1 MPTKLKNL
9 KIKRVALV
17 DEGANPDAHVRFA
30 KSKDAPPDSTD
41 MTADEALSIMD
52 RLVAFV
58 RKAFS
63 GGAAVEKAAYT
74 FAEGEVKR
82 NYDGIMRDEVWP
94 MVYALTDSVYS
105 IFCDVQKSDDEKAA
119 LLKQSVSEF
128 SDAFGSA
135 AQSWASG
142 KNAQTDTQKGDEAL
156 VIMRD
161 HPTALTEEGTTGDD
175 APTADGAPAPVGEEN
190 PPANDGEEE
199 PTVKKGA
206 TDMFF
211 DTSKMTP
218 EERAT
223 YEDFAKRFGSEEA
236 PGAPAA
242 ITEPAPET
250 PGEAEDM
257 YKGLHPAVKAEL
269 ENLRKF
275 REDAE
280 NREFLDVAKRYELLG
295 KKPEELAP
303 VLKSLKNAGGSAYSD
318 MIGVLDASLDA
329 IEKSGT
335 FSEIGKR
342 GESAVDGAWGKIE
355 AAAQEIMK
363 GKPDMRYAD
372 AIDAACIAHP
382 ELVQE
387 YEKSRR

>member
-142 KNAQTDTQKGDEAL
+142 KNAQTDIQKGDEAL
-156 VIMRD
+156 VKMRD
-161 HPTALTEEGTTGDD
+161 HLTALIEEGTTGDD

-218 EERAT
+218 RRAG
-223 YEDFAKRFGSEEA
+223 DLRGFRQALRQRGS
-236 PGAPAA
+236 
-242 ITEPAPET
+242 
-250 PGEAEDM
+250 
-257 YKGLHPAVKAEL
+257 
-269 ENLRKF
+269 
-275 REDAE
+275 
-280 NREFLDVAKRYELLG
+280 
-295 KKPEELAP
+295 
-303 VLKSLKNAGGSAYSD
+303 
-318 MIGVLDASLDA
+318 
-329 IEKSGT
+329 
-335 FSEIGKR
+335 
-342 GESAVDGAWGKIE
+342 
-355 AAAQEIMK
+355 
-363 GKPDMRYAD
+363 
-372 AIDAACIAHP
+372 
-382 ELVQE
+382 
-387 YEKSRR
+387 SRRSCCHYRTRT

>member
-82 NYDGIMRDEVWP
+82 DYDGIMRDEVWP

-142 KNAQTDTQKGDEAL
+142 KNAQTDIQKGDEAL
-156 VIMRD
+156 V
-161 HPTALTEEGTTGDD
+161 
-175 APTADGAPAPVGEEN
+175 
-190 PPANDGEEE
+190 
-199 PTVKKGA
+199 KC
-206 TDMFF
+206 
-211 DTSKMTP
+211 
-218 EERAT
+218 
-223 YEDFAKRFGSEEA
+223 
-236 PGAPAA
+236 A
-242 ITEPAPET
+242 I
-250 PGEAEDM
+250 
-257 YKGLHPAVKAEL
+257 
-269 ENLRKF
+269 
-275 REDAE
+275 
-280 NREFLDVAKRYELLG
+280 
-295 KKPEELAP
+295 
-303 VLKSLKNAGGSAYSD
+303 
-318 MIGVLDASLDA
+318 I
-329 IEKSGT
+329 
-335 FSEIGKR
+335 
-342 GESAVDGAWGKIE
+342 
-355 AAAQEIMK
+355 
-363 GKPDMRYAD
+363 
-372 AIDAACIAHP
+372 
-382 ELVQE
+382 
-387 YEKSRR
+387 

>member
-30 KSKDAPPDSTD
+30 KSKDTPPDSPD

-52 RLVAFV
+52 RFVAFV

-63 GGAAVEKAAYT
+63 GNAAVEKAAYT

-82 NYDGIMRDEVWP
+82 DYDGIMRDEVWP
-94 MVYALTDSVYS
+94 MVYALTDSIYS
-105 IFCDVQKSDDEKAA
+105 IFCDVQKSDDEKAT

-128 SDAFGSA
+128 SDAFSSA

-142 KNAQTDTQKGDEAL
+142 KNAQTDIQKGDEAL
-156 VIMRD
+156 VKMHD
-161 HPTALTEEGTTGDD
+161 HLTALIEEGTTGDD
-175 APTADGAPAPVGEEN
+175 APTADGAPVPVGEEN

-206 TDMFF
+206 TDMLF

-223 YEDFAKRFGSEEA
+223 YEDFAKRFGSEEV
-236 PGAPAA
+236 PGTPAA
-242 ITEPAPET
+242 TPEPTPDV

-329 IEKSGT
+329 VEKSGT

-342 GESAVDGAWGKIE
+342 GESSADGAWGKIE

-363 GKPDMRYAD
+363 GKPNMRYAD

>member
-30 KSKDAPPDSTD
+30 KSKDAPPDSPD

-52 RLVAFV
+52 RFAAFV

-63 GGAAVEKAAYT
+63 GNAAVEKAAYT

-82 NYDGIMRDEVWP
+82 DYDGIMRDEVWP
-94 MVYALTDSVYS
+94 MVYALTDSIYS

-128 SDAFGSA
+128 SDAFSSA

-142 KNAQTDTQKGDEAL
+142 KNAQADIQKSDEAL
-156 VIMRD
+156 VKMRD
-161 HPTALTEEGTTGDD
+161 HLTALIEEGATGDD
-175 APTADGAPAPVGEEN
+175 APAADGAPALIGVEN
-190 PPANDGEEE
+190 PPVNDGEEE

-236 PGAPAA
+236 PGTLAATPEPTPDVPA
-242 ITEPAPET
+242 ET
-250 PGEAEDM
+250 EDM

-280 NREFLDVAKRYELLG
+280 NREFLDIAKRYELLG

-303 VLKSLKNAGGSAYSD
+303 VLKNLKNAGGSAYSD

-329 IEKSGT
+329 VEKSGT

-342 GESAVDGAWGKIE
+342 GESSVDGAWGKIE

-387 YEKSRR
+387 YEKSRH